1 LWETRAVSVS
11 IEAQERAKRDEQ
23 EGEMED
29 SLVGGSKV
37 GSDTD
42 VLDSSSETDEGG
54 DVGVRE
60 LVLARS
66 GGSVSKSSGEEL
78 DVRGLWSSSAS
89 QRKKMKGVISVCAE
103 KRGQKRWSEGIE
115 SVMGE
120 GTNLVLGDLND
131 SSSDPV
137 RKTGLSKGSFVERGE
152 GGRVE
157 VVLEVLKGESYK
169 NKTRERKKNNTEKE
183 KDRESRSALDTRCR
197 AQAAERRREEES
209 SP

>member
-1 LWETRAVSVS
+1 LWETRAVSIS
-11 IEAQERAKRDEQ
+11 TEAQERAKRDEQ

-78 DVRGLWSSSAS
+78 DVRGL
-89 QRKKMKGVISVCAE
+89 
-103 KRGQKRWSEGIE
+103 
-115 SVMGE
+115 
-120 GTNLVLGDLND
+120 
-131 SSSDPV
+131 
-137 RKTGLSKGSFVERGE
+137 
-152 GGRVE
+152 
-157 VVLEVLKGESYK
+157 
-169 NKTRERKKNNTEKE
+169 
-183 KDRESRSALDTRCR
+183 
-197 AQAAERRREEES
+197 
-209 SP
+209 